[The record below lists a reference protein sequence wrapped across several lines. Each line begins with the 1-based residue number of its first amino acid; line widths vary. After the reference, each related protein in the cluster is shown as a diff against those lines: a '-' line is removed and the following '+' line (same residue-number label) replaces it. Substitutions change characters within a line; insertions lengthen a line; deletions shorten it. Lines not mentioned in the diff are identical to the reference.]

1 MTTSKKNNRDHAKK
15 KQRPMVEDKVIAE
28 QLERLLTPAI
38 TNQENYYRQLGLREV
53 IKINPVK

>member
-1 MTTSKKNNRDHAKK
+1 
-15 KQRPMVEDKVIAE
+15 MVEDKVIAE